1 MTTPGTRPPTPATP
15 GAGVAVENVT
25 KRFGAVQALGGVTL
39 TFPPGQVTALMGE
52 NGAGKSTLLK
62 ILTGDH
68 RPTGGRVL
76 LDGAPVSFAAP
87 QDARKAGI
95 RIIPQEPEIIPHVSV
110 AENVYAGSLPRTAG
124 RRLDRA
130 GLRRRITAD
139 LARLGF
145 DKVIDP
151 DQLGSELTA
160 AQRQLV
166 EILRALTG
174 EAKVIAFDEP
184 TSSLA
189 ENEAEALFALI
200 DRLRAR
206 GIAIIYVSHRM
217 KEIFRLADRIA
228 VLRDGASAGVLDAA
242 RTTESDVVRMMVG
255 RDLSS
260 LFVRQDVARDEVVLA
275 LDGVTTDDVTGISL
289 RVRAGEVVAL
299 AGLMGAGRSELALA
313 LAGDRPLRSGRI
325 TLNGR
330 PLRLRGPKDAIRAG
344 IGLAPEE
351 RKAQALFLRRSI
363 RDNTS
368 LVSLERLRRLRFVRG
383 AREKAVAQEFA
394 DRLRVRAPS
403 IEHEVGKLSGG
414 NQQKVVLARWLLRR
428 PKVLILDE
436 PTRGIDIGAKAEIYR
451 IIADLA
457 RDGVALLVISSE
469 LPEVLGLADRVVVM
483 QHGRVTGELGRAEA
497 TEEAILH
504 LAMADDLA
512 AREPARPVP
521 VRSGPARPDA
531 ASPDAAPAPAAARPR
546 TDSAPGGPR

>member
-68 RPTGGRVL
+68 RPTEGRVL

-200 DRLRAR
+200 DRLRSR

-351 RKAQALFLRRSI
+351 RKAQALFLRRSL

-512 AREPARPVP
+512 AREPVRPEP
-521 VRSGPARPDA
+521 VRPGPARPDA

>member
-1 MTTPGTRPPTPATP
+1 MTTAGTEPPTSAASVRHP
-15 GAGVAVENVT
+15 GAEISVDNIT
-25 KRFGAVQALGGVTL
+25 KRFGAVQALSGVTL

-68 RPTGGRVL
+68 QPTEGSIVWDGRPLVL
-76 LDGAPVSFAAP
+76 SSPHE
-87 QDARKAGI
+87 ARKAGI

-110 AENVYAGSLPRTAG
+110 AENVYAGSLPRKAG

-130 GLRRRITAD
+130 ELRRRITAD

-145 DKVIDP
+145 EKVIHP
-151 DQLGSELTA
+151 DQLGSALTA

-174 EAKVIAFDEP
+174 DAKVIAFDEP
-184 TSSLA
+184 TSSLS

-200 DRLRAR
+200 DRLRAE
-206 GIAIIYVSHRM
+206 GIAVIYVSHRM

-228 VLRDGASAGVLDAA
+228 VLRDGAVAGVLDAA
-242 RTTESDVVRMMVG
+242 ETDEGAVVRMMVG

-260 LFVRQDVARDEVVLA
+260 LFVRQDVARDEVVLR
-275 LDGVTTDDVTGISL
+275 LEDVTTDDVSGVNLHI
-289 RVRAGEVVAL
+289 RAGEVVAL
-299 AGLMGAGRSELALA
+299 AGMMGAGRSELALA
-313 LAGDRPLRSGRI
+313 LAGDRPIRSGRM
-325 TLNGR
+325 LLDGR
-330 PLRLRGPKDAIRAG
+330 PLRPRSPKDAIRAG

-351 RKAQALFLRRSI
+351 RKAQALFLHRSI

-368 LVSLERLRRLRFVRG
+368 LVSLERLRRWRFVDNR
-383 AREKAVAQEFA
+383 REKDVAQEFS
-394 DRLRVRAPS
+394 DRLRVRTPS
-403 IEHEVGKLSGG
+403 IEHEVRKLSGG
-414 NQQKVVLARWLLRR
+414 NQQKVVLARWLLRK

-457 RDGVALLVISSE
+457 GEGVALLVISSE
-469 LPEVLGLADRVVVM
+469 LPEVLGLADRIVVM
-483 QHGRVTGELGRAEA
+483 QNGHVTGELDRSEA

-512 AREPARPVP
+512 HTGSDRPLTSADGDAR
-521 VRSGPARPDA
+521 
-531 ASPDAAPAPAAARPR
+531 
-546 TDSAPGGPR
+546 